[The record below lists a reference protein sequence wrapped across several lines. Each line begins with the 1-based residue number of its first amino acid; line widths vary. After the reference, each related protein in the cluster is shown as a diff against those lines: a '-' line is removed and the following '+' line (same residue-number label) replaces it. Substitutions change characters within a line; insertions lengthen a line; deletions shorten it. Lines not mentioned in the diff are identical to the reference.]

1 MYRTSGIAL
10 RHMCRLNHQPPGA
23 PALCDVLL
31 LYMLLLVRMRVTV
44 VNPNPT
50 TLVSPPRRSLADSH
64 APTWTNNLDG
74 HVNLRDAVRRTI
86 QYTGPNG
93 KQYALRG
100 DGKLAT
106 LLVR

>member
-1 MYRTSGIAL
+1 MSCHHDPCNCFNHLIHVAADCVLQYCTRIRAL
-10 RHMCRLNHQPPGA
+10 PA
-23 PALCDVLL
+23 PAPPLL
-31 LYMLLLVRMRVTV
+31 LT
-44 VNPNPT
+44 
-50 TLVSPPRRSLADSH
+50 DSH